1 MFSSLL
7 TNLTSY
13 MFHSLTIH
21 LYRII
26 DVYFYTSIFSLDCMN
41 AVSHILLKVCESVVW
56 GTRTPKRFHPP
67 TVFKTA
73 SSSSRI
79 HDKLPDYKTSLF
91 ALRTLNTSSDKQ
103 NSLLRTSCS
112 HLQRHLSR
120 LYYKVLL
127 RFNQQLLKRLLEK
140 KNADNEI
147 RTRKVCHR
155 RILSPIRIPVP
166 TYPHVRFC
174 KIYSNV

>member
-1 MFSSLL
+1 MRNVVSCVL
-7 TNLTSY
+7 
-13 MFHSLTIH
+13 H
-21 LYRII
+21 L
-26 DVYFYTSIFSLDCMN
+26 SIRM
-41 AVSHILLKVCESVVW
+41 SVVW

-67 TVFKTA
+67 TIFKTA

-79 HDKLPDYKTSLF
+79 HDRLSDYKTSLYRSRCGQ
-91 ALRTLNTSSDKQ
+91 LTLPQTSRTLYSGLVALTC
-103 NSLLRTSCS
+103 SCIS
-112 HLQRHLSR
+112 PGSTIKFFYFQAAT
-120 LYYKVLL
+120 
-127 RFNQQLLKRLLEK
+127 LKSLLEK

-174 KIYSNV
+174 KIYSSV